1 MTHPLLTDVEKKMNK
16 AIEVMTGELK
26 GVRTGRASPALVEN
40 VKVDYYGAPTPLRSL
55 ANIAAPEPQLL
66 VVKPFDPS
74 SLGEIEKSIQK
85 ADIGLNPQNDGK
97 VLRIAIPPLSEE
109 RRTQIATLVKEVA
122 ENQKGVIRNIRRD
135 ANKKIDGEEKEK
147 KISEDEKFRLRE
159 EAQKLTDKFESKIGE
174 LLEKKTKE
182 VMES

>member
-1 MTHPLLTDVEKKMNK
+1 MSHPLLTDVEKKMNK
-16 AIEVMTGELK
+16 ALEVMAGELK

-74 SLGEIEKSIQK
+74 SLGEIQKSIQK

-109 RRTQIATLVKEVA
+109 RRTQIATMVKEVA
-122 ENQKGVIRNIRRD
+122 ENQKGVIRNLRRD

-159 EAQKLTDKFESKIGE
+159 AAQKLTDKFESKISE